1 MKVAL
6 PARIPA
12 NEVAVRLKRTQRR
25 DAHAPSGKAVT
36 AHPLFFTFMKNRNLR
51 APLAALPLAVLATFS
66 SHAQTVGAADLP
78 ETVVT
83 ATRVQQPLTDVVA
96 DVTIID
102 RSVIERGGATGLA
115 DLLARVPGIS
125 FARNGGPGSTTSVY
139 MRGAESRFTAV
150 YVDGVRVDSQST
162 GGATWNAIP
171 LSQVDRIEVV
181 RGPAAAVYGSDALG
195 GVIQIFTRKGE
206 AGFAPVIEF
215 GAGSQGTLKLAM
227 SLSGAKGVVDY
238 SVGLSREISDGF
250 NAQPTANPD
259 KDGYRNTAASARL
272 GLQINPAHRLEATLL
287 SSDLDAQYDAFTPG
301 RDDHGLHTLQTL
313 GLNWTASWSDVHKT
327 RLSISR
333 GKDRYETTP
342 SVYLTDTSVTSYLF
356 HNEWKLGSTLLT
368 AALERREDKLNNAST
383 SPAVTDRSQNAL
395 ALGYGL
401 RSGDHSLQL
410 NVRRDDDSEFGVQT
424 TGGAAYAYSF
434 RPHWRATA
442 AAGTAFRAPT
452 LFQRF
457 SIYGVPSLQP
467 ETARNVEVGVKYESQ
482 GDSFSAVLYR
492 NKVSELINYVSGAG
506 ACVNGAGLYPG
517 CYGNT
522 GSAQYKGLTL
532 AGATRLG
539 GVALGASL
547 DLQRPEDLLTGK
559 QLARRPQRMATIT
572 ADTRLDGWT
581 AGGEVQLVEARFNN
595 AANTQRLAGYGL
607 VNLYAST
614 ALASDWT
621 LLGRVDNL
629 GDKEYQTALGYAM
642 AGRTVFVGLKWAPQ

>member
-1 MKVAL
+1 
-6 PARIPA
+6 
-12 NEVAVRLKRTQRR
+12 
-25 DAHAPSGKAVT
+25 
-36 AHPLFFTFMKNRNLR
+36 MKNRPLR
-51 APLAALPLAVLATFS
+51 APLAVLSLAVLATFS
-66 SHAQTVGAADLP
+66 SHAQTALTENLP

-83 ATRVQQPLTDVVA
+83 AVRVQQPLTDVVA

-102 RSVIERGGATGLA
+102 RAVIDRSGAAGLS

-125 FARNGGPGSTTSVY
+125 FARNGGPASTTSVY
-139 MRGAESRFTAV
+139 VRGAESRFTAV

-215 GAGSQGTLKLAM
+215 GAGSQGTLKLAT
-227 SLSGAKGVVDY
+227 SLSGAKGAVDY

-250 NAQPTANPD
+250 NVQPTANPD
-259 KDGYRNTAASARL
+259 QDGYRNTTASARL
-272 GLQINPAHRLEATLL
+272 GFQINRAHRLEATLL

-313 GLNWTASWSDVHKT
+313 GVNWRASWSDAYKT
-327 RLSISR
+327 RLSLSR

-342 SVYLTDTSVTSYLF
+342 SAYLTDTSVASYLL
-356 HNEWKLGSTLLT
+356 HNEWKLGSALLT

-383 SPAVTDRSQNAL
+383 TPAVTERSQNAL

-401 RSGDHSLQL
+401 RSGDHTLQL
-410 NVRRDDDSEFGVQT
+410 NARHDDDSEFGGHT
-424 TGGAAYAYSF
+424 TGAAVYAYSF
-434 RPHWRATA
+434 MPQWRATA

-457 SIYGVPSLQP
+457 SIYGVPTLQP
-467 ETARNVEVGVKYESQ
+467 EKARNVEVGVKYAAR

-492 NKVSELINYVSGAG
+492 NKVRNLINYVSGAG
-506 ACVNGAGLYPG
+506 ACVNGVGDYPG

-522 GSAQYKGLTL
+522 GSAQYEGLTL
-532 AGATRLG
+532 AGATRLA

-547 DLQRPEDLLTGK
+547 DLQRPKDLLTGK
-559 QLARRPQRMATIT
+559 QLARRPQRMATLT

-581 AGGEVQLVEARFNN
+581 VGGEVQLVGARYNN

-621 LLGRVDNL
+621 LLGRIDNL
-629 GDKEYQTALGYAM
+629 GDKDYQTALGYAM
-642 AGRTVFVGLKWAPQ
+642 PGRTVYMGLKWAPQ

>member
-12 NEVAVRLKRTQRR
+12 NEVAVRLKKTQRR
-25 DAHAPSGKAVT
+25 DAYAPSGKAVT
-36 AHPLFFTFMKNRNLR
+36 AHPLLFIFMKTRTLR

-66 SHAQTVGAADLP
+66 SHAQTVVATDLP

-102 RSVIERGGATGLA
+102 RSVIERSGATGLA
-115 DLLARVPGIS
+115 DLLARAPGIFFS
-125 FARNGGPGSTTSVY
+125 RNGGPGAATSLYV
-139 MRGAESRFTAV
+139 RGAESRFTAV
-150 YVDGVRVDSQST
+150 YVDGVRIDSQST

-181 RGPAAAVYGSDALG
+181 RGPAAAVYGSDSLG

-215 GAGSQGTLKLAM
+215 GAGNQGTLKLAM
-227 SLSGAKGVVDY
+227 SLSGVKGAFDY
-238 SVGLSREISDGF
+238 SVGLSRETSDGF
-250 NAQPTANPD
+250 NSQPSGNPD
-259 KDGYRNTAASARL
+259 KDGYRSTSASARF
-272 GLQINPAHRLEATLL
+272 GLQISPAQRLEATLL
-287 SSDLDAQYDAFTPG
+287 SSDVDAQYDAFTPG
-301 RDDHGLHTLQTL
+301 RDDHGLHDLQTL
-313 GLNWTASWSDVHKT
+313 GLNWSSSWSDVYKT

-342 SVYLTDTSVTSYLF
+342 SAYLTDTRVTSYLF
-356 HNEWKLGSTLLT
+356 HNEWKLGSTQLT
-368 AALERREDKLNNAST
+368 AVLERREDKLNNAST
-383 SPAVTDRSQNAL
+383 TPVFTDRSQNAL

-401 RSGDHSLQL
+401 RSGAHTLQL
-410 NVRRDDDSEFGVQT
+410 NARHDEDSEFGGQT
-424 TGGAAYAYSF
+424 TGAAAYAYSF
-434 RPHWRATA
+434 MPQWRATA

-467 ETARNVEVGVKYESQ
+467 ETARNVELGVKYASK
-482 GDSFSAVLYR
+482 GDSFSAMLYR
-492 NKVSELINYVSGAG
+492 NKVRNLINYVSGAG
-506 ACVNGAGLYPG
+506 ACVNGVGDYPG

-522 GSAQYKGLTL
+522 GSAQYSGLTL
-532 AGATRLG
+532 AGATRLV

-559 QLARRPQRMATIT
+559 QLARRPQRMATLT
-572 ADTRLDGWT
+572 ADTRLEAWT
-581 AGGEVQLVEARFNN
+581 VGAEVQLVGARYNN

-621 LLGRVDNL
+621 LLGRMDNL
-629 GDKEYQTALGYAM
+629 GDKDYQTARGYATG
-642 AGRTVFVGLKWAPQ
+642 GRKVYVGLKWAPQ